1 MKSSPIHSRSLRLP
15 RPSKAELRAA
25 IGRRLPDRIRPNL
38 RVLFCGIN
46 PGLYSAALG
55 CHFARPGNRFWKA
68 LHASGFTRHMLA
80 PDESHLL
87 LAAGYGLTDIVSRA
101 TARADELS
109 IDDLLLGARLL
120 TRKVRRHRPRWVAF
134 LGITAYR
141 RAFARPMAVL
151 GAQTEAIGGARIWV
165 LPNPSGLN
173 AHHPPAA
180 LARAMKAL
188 RRRVARGT

>member
-1 MKSSPIHSRSLRLP
+1 MSLH
-15 RPSKAELRAA
+15 RPTKAELQAA
-25 IGRRLPDRIRPNL
+25 RGRRLPDRIRPNL
-38 RVLFCGIN
+38 QVLFCGIN

-68 LHASGFTRHMLA
+68 LYASGFTQSVLA

-87 LAAGYGLTDIVSRA
+87 LAAGYGLTDIVARA
-101 TARADELS
+101 TARADELGVDEL
-109 IDDLLLGARLL
+109 IRGARLL
-120 TRKVRRHRPRWVAF
+120 RRKVRRHRPRWVAF

-141 RAFARPMAVL
+141 RAFTRPRADL
-151 GAQTEAIGGARIWV
+151 GPQREDLGGARIWV

-180 LARAMKAL
+180 LARAMRAL
-188 RRRVARGT
+188 RQMAGPGPGS